1 MLNEVRNSSLA
12 EWRGCWE
19 GPEAIGQAGQKTAKP
34 PEDAQMPF
42 SSGPTEGAQ
51 GGARGGTEFFLP
63 RLGGGAWAIPTCKHS
78 EQTTDRELPSG
89 APPPCFKEG
98 APFNSF

>member
-19 GPEAIGQAGQKTAKP
+19 GPEAIGQAGQKTAEP

-42 SSGPTEGAQ
+42 SWEPAEGAQ
-51 GGARGGTEFFLP
+51 GGAGGGTEFFPP

-78 EQTTDRELPSG
+78 
-89 APPPCFKEG
+89 
-98 APFNSF
+98 